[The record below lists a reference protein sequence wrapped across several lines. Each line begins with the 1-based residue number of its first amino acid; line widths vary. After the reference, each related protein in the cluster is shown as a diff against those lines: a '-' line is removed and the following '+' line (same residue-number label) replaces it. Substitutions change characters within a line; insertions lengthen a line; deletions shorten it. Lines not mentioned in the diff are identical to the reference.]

1 MTLTPDLFSRAC
13 ESARANLKVALDLLA
28 IHGEKAVSGPQ
39 HRSSL
44 NPFTA
49 LAAAGAW
56 ERFLA
61 DVVGAA
67 QNTAAKPWPG
77 PGHFELPER
86 KVNGKTLSPKW
97 IPSDLN
103 TYLRGEGVITG
114 IADLTDFWEAWLQDP
129 AVVKPVMDPRDW
141 DYVRYPQTPSR
152 FEQALK
158 NAQYMRNGAAHF
170 ALPQNAIK
178 SIPYGYI
185 WEGDAGSDTIQHWAA
200 LAVTALF
207 LQLIDCSIAA
217 IAKDHGWTRNTDYR
231 PIPPGWF
238 KATVPA
244 SDKRYPGL
252 QFWKGEP
259 LR

>member
-1 MTLTPDLFSRAC
+1 MA
-13 ESARANLKVALDLLA
+13 
-28 IHGEKAVSGPQ
+28 
-39 HRSSL
+39 
-44 NPFTA
+44 
-49 LAAAGAW
+49 
-56 ERFLA
+56 
-61 DVVGAA
+61 
-67 QNTAAKPWPG
+67 
-77 PGHFELPER
+77 
-86 KVNGKTLSPKW
+86 
-97 IPSDLN
+97 
-103 TYLRGEGVITG
+103 
-114 IADLTDFWEAWLQDP
+114 EAWLQDP

-141 DYVRYPQTPSR
+141 DFVRYPQNPSR

-170 ALPQNAIK
+170 ALPQNAVK